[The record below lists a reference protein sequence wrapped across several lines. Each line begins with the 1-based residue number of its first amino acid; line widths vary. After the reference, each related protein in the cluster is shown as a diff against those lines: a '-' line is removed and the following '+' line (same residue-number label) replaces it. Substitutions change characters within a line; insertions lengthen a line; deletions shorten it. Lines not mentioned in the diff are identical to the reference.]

1 MGVKLTEEMLKEIIP
16 KATQINLEKEMPKLI
31 NQPPVEFSPEMERKM
46 NRLIRK
52 SKKINLNTSKM
63 LKKVACFGLIFI
75 VGGMTVVM
83 QVEAYRAELFKTLNQ
98 FFGTYGVTWF
108 EVIETEEEIEL
119 KEPTYLPNGYE
130 KINEI
135 KKNDFVLFE
144 YVSSNKDIIRV
155 EAYKV
160 KEELKV
166 YIDTE
171 TIFKEKIPLNEG
183 NAELYKREKKNK
195 QLLFYKGSIRYTITV
210 KDNFSKDELT
220 KIANSL

>member
-16 KATQINLEKEMPKLI
+16 KATQINLEQEMPKLM

-98 FFGTYGVTWF
+98 FLGTYGVTWF

-130 KINEI
+130 KINEV
-135 KKNDFVLFE
+135 KKSDFV
-144 YVSSNKDIIRV
+144 YYDYSSSEQDKIRIEVNKILD
-155 EAYKV
+155 EKKFYTDT
-160 KEELKV
+160 E
-166 YIDTE
+166 IDTKE
-171 TIFKEKIPLNEG
+171 TIILKYGK
-183 NAELYKREKKNK
+183 AELYIKEKESK
-195 QLLFYKGSIRYTITV
+195 QLIFYKGSVRYTITA
-210 KDNFSKDELT
+210 KSDFDLEELT